1 MKRIIIAV
9 FGLCFALTIS
19 AQPARSRVTENNTQS
34 SNTQPATTTA
44 QPTTTPRP
52 ATTTA
57 QPATTPRP
65 ATTTAQPA
73 TTPRPAT
80 TTAQPATTP
89 RPATTTTRPTT
100 TPAQPSGVTRQTTTN
115 RTQATKPSVS
125 RASIMFPTTV
135 EVPADVAWRRDIYR
149 ELDLTKDANAPLY
162 YPVEPQEGRVN
173 LFTLLFQLL
182 NTGRIPA
189 YTYDTSGLE
198 NFNAS
203 NRMHFKDMLERYEI
217 PFDSVNATTIK
228 VNPVDIPSN
237 EVLSYFVKESSYYDQ
252 HTATY
257 HSRVVALCPVLHR
270 SGNFV
275 DFNSPSMS
283 ADIQKS
289 PLFWVKMEDIENYLS
304 QNMVMTSNINN
315 AATMSMA
322 DFFETNKYKGD
333 IYMTT
338 NMQGKSLAQMVNEA
352 QANEASDLSFGNM
365 QDNDSAAFASDFDL
379 GFPSE
384 SDSKKA
390 LQREQNRIEK
400 EIKDFEEHI
409 WATPVDSVALARQDS
424 IAAAEAASKKT
435 KKTVSTRTT
444 TRQTTTKAEKTK
456 KEKSSSSGSS
466 APRVS
471 VRRERH

>member
-1 MKRIIIAV
+1 MKRSIIAV
-9 FGLCFALTIS
+9 LCITLALTAS
-19 AQPARSRVTENNTQS
+19 AQPARSRVTQNNAQ
-34 SNTQPATTTA
+34 SNTQPATTTT
-44 QPTTTPRP
+44 QP
-52 ATTTA
+52 ATTTTNR
-57 QPATTPRP
+57 QT
-65 ATTTAQPA
+65 
-73 TTPRPAT
+73 
-80 TTAQPATTP
+80 
-89 RPATTTTRPTT
+89 TTTTRPT
-100 TPAQPSGVTRQTTTN
+100 ASQPSGVTRQTTT
-115 RTQATKPSVS
+115 RTTQAAAPSVS
-125 RASIMFPTTV
+125 RASIMFPTAV
-135 EVPADVAWRRDIYR
+135 EVPVDVAWRRDIYR
-149 ELDLTKDANAPLY
+149 ELDLTKDTNAPLY

-182 NTGRIPA
+182 NTGKIPA

-198 NFNAS
+198 NFNQS

-217 PFDSVNATTIK
+217 PYEVNGNSIK
-228 VNPVDIPSN
+228 VEPIDIPSN

-257 HSRVVALCPVLHR
+257 HSRVVAIYPVMHR
-270 SGNFV
+270 SGSFV

-283 ADIQKS
+283 ADVQKS
-289 PLFWVKMEDIENYLS
+289 PLFWVKMEDIEPYLS
-304 QNMVMTSNINN
+304 QQMVMTSNINN

-352 QANEASDLSFGNM
+352 QANAASDLSFDDM
-365 QDNDSAAFASDFDL
+365 QDNDSAAFDSDFDL

-384 SDSKKA
+384 ADSKKA

-409 WATPVDSVALARQDS
+409 WNTPVDSVALARQDS
-424 IAAAEAASKKT
+424 IAASSKKA
-435 KKTVSTRTT
+435 KKVSTRTT
-444 TRQTTTKAEKTK
+444 ARQTSSKAENTK
-456 KEKSSSSGSS
+456 KEKAPSSSGN

>member
-9 FGLCFALTIS
+9 FGICFALSMS
-19 AQPARSRVTENNTQS
+19 AQPARSRVTENNAQS
-34 SNTQPATTTA
+34 SNTQPT
-44 QPTTTPRP
+44 
-52 ATTTA
+52 TTTA
-57 QPATTPRP
+57 QPATTARP
-65 ATTTAQPA
+65 TTTTA
-73 TTPRPAT
+73 RPTT
-80 TTAQPATTP
+80 TTA
-89 RPATTTTRPTT
+89 RPTT
-100 TPAQPSGVTRQTTTN
+100 TPAQPSGVTRQTTT
-115 RTQATKPSVS
+115 RTTQAAKPSVS
-125 RASIMFPTTV
+125 RASILFPTAV
-135 EVPADVAWRRDIYR
+135 EVPVDVAWRRDIYR
-149 ELDLTKDANAPLY
+149 ELDLTKDTNAPLY

-182 NTGRIPA
+182 NTGKIPA

-217 PFDSVNATTIK
+217 PYEVSGNTIT

-270 SGNFV
+270 SGSFV

-283 ADIQKS
+283 ADVQKS
-289 PLFWVKMEDIENYLS
+289 PLFWVKMEDIEPYLS

-352 QANEASDLSFGNM
+352 QAAAANSASDLSFGDE
-365 QDNDSAAFASDFDL
+365 QYNDSAAFASDFDF

-390 LQREQNRIEK
+390 LQLEQKRIEK
-400 EIKDFEEHI
+400 EMKDFEEHI

-424 IAAAEAASKKT
+424 IAAAEAAAKKT
-435 KKTVSTRTT
+435 KKVSTRATA
-444 TRQTTTKAEKTK
+444 RQSTTKTEKTK
-456 KEKSSSSGSS
+456 KEKAPSSGSS

>member
-1 MKRIIIAV
+1 MKRSIIAV
-9 FGLCFALTIS
+9 LCITLALNAS
-19 AQPARSRVTENNTQS
+19 AQPARSRVTQNNAQ
-34 SNTQPATTTA
+34 SNTQPATTTT
-44 QPTTTPRP
+44 QP
-52 ATTTA
+52 ATTTTNR
-57 QPATTPRP
+57 QT
-65 ATTTAQPA
+65 
-73 TTPRPAT
+73 
-80 TTAQPATTP
+80 
-89 RPATTTTRPTT
+89 TTTTRPT
-100 TPAQPSGVTRQTTTN
+100 ASQPSGVTRQTTN
-115 RTQATKPSVS
+115 GNTQAAKPSVS
-125 RASIMFPTTV
+125 RASIMFPTAV
-135 EVPADVAWRRDIYR
+135 EVPVDVAWRRDIYR
-149 ELDLTKDANAPLY
+149 ELDLTKDTNAPLY

-182 NTGRIPA
+182 NTGKIPA

-198 NFNAS
+198 NFNQS
-203 NRMHFKDMLERYEI
+203 NRMHFKDMLDRYEI
-217 PFDSVNATTIK
+217 PYEVNGNSIK
-228 VNPVDIPSN
+228 VEPIDIPSN

-257 HSRVVALCPVLHR
+257 HSRVVAICPVMHR
-270 SGNFV
+270 SGSFI

-283 ADIQKS
+283 ADVQKS
-289 PLFWVKMEDIENYLS
+289 PLFWVKMDDIEPYLS
-304 QNMVMTSNINN
+304 QQMVMTSNINN

-352 QANEASDLSFGNM
+352 QANAASDLSFDDM
-365 QDNDSAAFASDFDL
+365 QDNDSAAFDSDFDL

-384 SDSKKA
+384 ADSKKA

-409 WATPVDSVALARQDS
+409 WNTPVDSVALARQDS
-424 IAAAEAASKKT
+424 IAAAQSSKKS
-435 KKTVSTRTT
+435 KKASTRTT
-444 TRQTTTKAEKTK
+444 ARKTTSKAESSTK
-456 KEKSSSSGSS
+456 KEKAPASSGS

>member
-9 FGLCFALTIS
+9 FGICCAVTLS
-19 AQPARSRVTENNTQS
+19 AQPARSRVTQNNAQ

-44 QPTTTPRP
+44 QPATTTTTRP
-52 ATTTA
+52 ATTT
-57 QPATTPRP
+57 TTRP
-65 ATTTAQPA
+65 AT
-73 TTPRPAT
+73 
-80 TTAQPATTP
+80 
-89 RPATTTTRPTT
+89 TTTTRPTT
-100 TPAQPSGVTRQTTTN
+100 SQPSGVTRQTTTA
-115 RTQATKPSVS
+115 RTTQTKPSVS
-125 RASIMFPTTV
+125 RASIMFPTAV

-162 YPVEPQEGRVN
+162 YPVEPQEGRMN

-182 NTGRIPA
+182 NTGKIPA

-217 PFDSVNATTIK
+217 PFEVNGNNIK
-228 VNPVDIPSN
+228 VEPVDVPSN

-257 HSRVVALCPVLHR
+257 HSRVVALCPVMHR
-270 SGNFV
+270 AGSFV

-283 ADIQKS
+283 ADVQKS
-289 PLFWVKMEDIENYLS
+289 PLFWVKMEDIEPYLS
-304 QNMVMTSNINN
+304 QNMVMTSNYNN

-322 DFFETNKYKGD
+322 DFFDTNKYKGD

-352 QANEASDLSFGNM
+352 QAAAAQSSSEGEGNNSFSLGEDLGEGDLDPEFS
-365 QDNDSAAFASDFDL
+365 SDFPTDFSA

-384 SDSKKA
+384 GDSKKA
-390 LQREQNRIEK
+390 LQREQSRIEK

-409 WATPVDSVALARQDS
+409 WSTPVDSAALARKDS
-424 IAAAEAASKKT
+424 IAAATSKKT
-435 KKTVSTRTT
+435 KKVSTRTT
-444 TRQTTTKAEKTK
+444 ARKTTEKAEKSSK
-456 KEKSSSSGSS
+456 KENAPSSGGS

>member
-9 FGLCFALTIS
+9 FGICCAVTLS
-19 AQPARSRVTENNTQS
+19 AQPARSRVTQNNAQ

-44 QPTTTPRP
+44 QPATTTTTRP
-52 ATTTA
+52 ATTT
-57 QPATTPRP
+57 TTR
-65 ATTTAQPA
+65 TT
-73 TTPRPAT
+73 
-80 TTAQPATTP
+80 
-89 RPATTTTRPTT
+89 TTTTRPTT
-100 TPAQPSGVTRQTTTN
+100 SQPSGVTRQTTTA
-115 RTQATKPSVS
+115 RTTQTKPSVS
-125 RASIMFPTTV
+125 RASIMFPTAV

-182 NTGRIPA
+182 NTGKIPA

-217 PFDSVNATTIK
+217 PFVVNGNNIK
-228 VNPVDIPSN
+228 VEPVDVPSN

-257 HSRVVALCPVLHR
+257 HSRVVALCPVMHR
-270 SGNFV
+270 AGSFV

-283 ADIQKS
+283 ADVQKS
-289 PLFWVKMEDIENYLS
+289 PLFWVKMEDIEPYLS
-304 QNMVMTSNINN
+304 QNMVMTSNYNN

-322 DFFETNKYKGD
+322 DFFDTNKYKGE

-352 QANEASDLSFGNM
+352 QAAAAQSSSEGEGNNSFSLGEDSEEGNL
-365 QDNDSAAFASDFDL
+365 DPDFATDFPADFSA

-384 SDSKKA
+384 GDTKKA
-390 LQREQNRIEK
+390 LQREQSRIEK

-409 WATPVDSVALARQDS
+409 WSTPVDSAELARKDS
-424 IAAAEAASKKT
+424 IAAATSKKT
-435 KKTVSTRTT
+435 KKVSTRTT
-444 TRQTTTKAEKTK
+444 ARKTTEKAEKSSK
-456 KEKSSSSGSS
+456 KENAPSSGGS